1 MPQLSRIISITSK
14 TPPHVCGVGDY
25 TINLVTHCKQQLGQD
40 IHLIVGTNCNSQSE
54 PIAIHPIVENWS
66 SSNLSTLLTQLQT
79 ANVHTVLLQYTGF
92 SYSLRGFN
100 LNLISFWQQCARHF
114 QTLLIVHETYNRWAL
129 KYPGTWTLN
138 PLQKYVLHRLVRFSH
153 HVFCGSKTYLQQIKQ
168 LSHQPAKLHHLP
180 IPNNIPPLPFSAL
193 QRQNLLHHLGIAPD
207 QIILTLFGCR
217 VAIYQDWLMAIDRDL
232 KAAGYSITWMLLG
245 DAQKINLPLQ
255 FPVIRPGFLNP
266 VDLSHHL
273 QLSDLLLM
281 PHELG
286 ISAKRTSLMAALEH
300 GIPVI
305 GTQGYLTDSFFSHL
319 PSLKL
324 SPDRDYHSFASQ
336 VLQALNHLPD
346 LKQAT
351 QTTQA
356 YYQDHLSW
364 AVVTQTLQPYLQ
376 TS

>member
-1 MPQLSRIISITSK
+1 M
-14 TPPHVCGVGDY
+14 
-25 TINLVTHCKQQLGQD
+25 
-40 IHLIVGTNCNSQSE
+40 
-54 PIAIHPIVENWS
+54 
-66 SSNLSTLLTQLQT
+66 
-79 ANVHTVLLQYTGF
+79 
-92 SYSLRGFN
+92 
-100 LNLISFWQQCARHF
+100 
-114 QTLLIVHETYNRWAL
+114 
-129 KYPGTWTLN
+129 
-138 PLQKYVLHRLVRFSH
+138 
-153 HVFCGSKTYLQQIKQ
+153 
-168 LSHQPAKLHHLP
+168 
-180 IPNNIPPLPFSAL
+180 
-193 QRQNLLHHLGIAPD
+193 GIAPD